1 MSDESKE
8 KESGHTD
15 EAEDGCDHQAA
26 GASEDEP
33 EQRAE
38 DLATVEGVNRHD
50 VEDEKADVDDV
61 KRSDEH
67 INVRSGKIH
76 SGGPAELEGH
86 EQNRSQ
92 NQIYERPGRD
102 APESSA
108 RTWWR
113 IHVGDAPKRPQNNLV
128 SYASYLPT
136 GERVAELVKRDDQEE
151 TEVLK
156 DIPCDR
162 RINPVAAVN
171 LVYGNQEPGPVQEDI
186 DPRKAKQAD
195 APWRVGMGAVYRI
208 GDFGAMRPEHRCSP
222 ANSPDVLLN
231 SYNSQP

>member
-67 INVRSGKIH
+67 INIRSGKIQ
-76 SGGPAELEGH
+76 SGCAAE
-86 EQNRSQ
+86 
-92 NQIYERPGRD
+92 
-102 APESSA
+102 
-108 RTWWR
+108 
-113 IHVGDAPKRPQNNLV
+113 
-128 SYASYLPT
+128 
-136 GERVAELVKRDDQEE
+136 
-151 TEVLK
+151 
-156 DIPCDR
+156 
-162 RINPVAAVN
+162 
-171 LVYGNQEPGPVQEDI
+171 
-186 DPRKAKQAD
+186 
-195 APWRVGMGAVYRI
+195 
-208 GDFGAMRPEHRCSP
+208 F
-222 ANSPDVLLN
+222 
-231 SYNSQP
+231 